1 MIMELV
7 PKWHIERLEIN
18 GRHNYSIDGLPSFF
32 VGVTSIL
39 DVLSKPALPAWAAKC
54 TAEYMDKAIGKI
66 LSAGT
71 KEGFYNRELLIK
83 RSKKQHRFEKEEA
96 GRFGSLFH
104 SLANGDIKEVPESHK
119 IVWESYQLWLA
130 NNKLKII
137 QGDTKVV
144 SPPYGYG
151 GAFDCLAED
160 EQGKLVIVDYKTG
173 KSLYDVHAS
182 QVAAYAKA
190 AMETFGLEE
199 MPRGLVVRFDKSK
212 VKAEEKY
219 VLDMNKSF
227 ELFESALDIYQLIQL
242 NHFGESHTLKPPKI
256 VTTNLKTPKEKTNAT
271 KTERVRA
278 RIYR

>member
-1 MIMELV
+1 MNLV

-18 GRHNYSIDGLPSFF
+18 GRHNYIIDNLPSFF

-39 DVLSKPALPAWAAKC
+39 NVLSKPALPAWAAKC
-54 TAEYMDKAIGKI
+54 TAEYMDKMVERMRGI
-66 LSAGT
+66 GT
-71 KEGFYNRELLIK
+71 KRNFYNRKLLIK
-83 RSKKQHRFEKEEA
+83 HSKKQHLFEKEKA

-130 NNKLKII
+130 NNNLKII

-144 SPPYGYG
+144 SMLYGFG
-151 GAFDCLAED
+151 GAFDCLAQD
-160 EQGKLVIVDYKTG
+160 EEGKLVIVDYKTG
-173 KSLYDVHAS
+173 NSIYDSHAF
-182 QVAAYAKA
+182 QVAAYGKA

-227 ELFESALDIYQLIQL
+227 ELFESALDIYQLIKL
-242 NHFGESHTLKPPKI
+242 NHFGESRSLPIKEKLNERVKRLHS
-256 VTTNLKTPKEKTNAT
+256 LKTK
-271 KTERVRA
+271 
-278 RIYR
+278 IY